1 MPAVYLEKRTDPGH
15 RVRWAEISGPTPDG
29 HGNIHV
35 LNRSR
40 LSYGLV
46 LSHDCELDKDKRR
59 GRVHIAMLKEVASLN
74 PTEQEKVLAGISI
87 LTRGLDS
94 HQHPAARKR
103 KVHAWVF
110 VQVLCTVPQ
119 RANSASR

>member
-1 MPAVYLEKRTDPGH
+1 MPRKSTLLFILLLIGALAVPSHSAWPGQ
-15 RVRWAEISGPTPDG
+15 
-29 HGNIHV
+29 
-35 LNRSR
+35 
-40 LSYGLV
+40 YYY
-46 LSHDCELDKDKRR
+46 
-59 GRVHIAMLKEVASLN
+59 
-74 PTEQEKVLAGISI
+74 LAGISI